1 MLWWSVC
8 VNLVDLKFVFLFFVW
23 FKEGMDIIDKLGR
36 EYLIDRLYYFGI
48 KWLVCNCFFFYINL
62 VE

>member
-8 VNLVDLKFVFLFFVW
+8 VNLVDLKFVFLLFVW

-48 KWLVCNCFFFYINL
+48 KWLVLIGFFFIL
-62 VE
+62 I